1 MPAEKP
7 SSRRK
12 QEEQLGDLN
21 LTPIMNLMVVLIP
34 MLIQVAA
41 FTELALLQYMPPAE
55 AEDSGDSGDQD
66 DEDKP
71 PDEEKISNLDLIV
84 NLVANNVIQVS
95 MFKTTELGDK
105 FYEIP
110 ESAGFYNMKALQDS
124 LYSIKK
130 NIVGESTGMDS
141 TWADEADSTK
151 GWVTFQIYKYK
162 DGRDVKLTAIGV
174 TPFQTIIKTMDAL
187 MFVELNNGEKHE
199 LFPQIVLSKLG

>member
-12 QEEQLGDLN
+12 QEAVGGDLN

-34 MLIQVAA
+34 MLIRVAS

-55 AEDSGDSGDQD
+55 AEDSGDRDSQD
-66 DEDKP
+66 EKDKP
-71 PDEEKISNLDLIV
+71 PDEEKISNLDLTV
-84 NLVANNVIQVS
+84 NLFDNNVIQVTI
-95 MFKTTELGDK
+95 FNTTELGDK

-110 ESAGFYNMKALQDS
+110 GSAGFYNMKALQDS

-151 GWVTFQIYKYK
+151 GWVTFQTYKYK
-162 DGRDVKLTAIGV
+162 DGRDVKLMAVDV
-174 TPFQTIIKTMDAL
+174 TPFQTIIKAMDAL
-187 MFVELNNGEKHE
+187 LFIELDNSEKYE
-199 LFPQIVLSKLG
+199 LFPQIILTKMN